1 MSERLDE
8 VVKAA
13 LLGAL
18 QGLTEFLPV
27 SSSGHLVLFHHMLG
41 FSQANIFFDVMLHVG
56 TLGAIL
62 TVYRKSIFHLV
73 KEFTSGTLKYFVT
86 RQVSSAQRMVGLLFI
101 ATIPTGIIGLL
112 LNDQINYFFSQPKSV
127 SLMLLVTASLL
138 QLPRFR
144 SRKTNQSKLQSEPE
158 LKIWHALLI
167 GIVQGLAVVPGIS
180 RSGSTI
186 STALLLGVRP
196 VMAAEFSFLLSIP
209 AILGAVVLK
218 VGDISTV
225 SSLATV
231 SVGIGTS
238 FFIGLIALRLL
249 LNLITKAKFF
259 VFSYYC
265 LLVAIFAFFI

>member
-1 MSERLDE
+1 MSQRLEE
-8 VVKAA
+8 VIKAA

-41 FSQANIFFDVMLHVG
+41 FSQANIFFDIMLHVG

-62 TVYRKSIFHLV
+62 AVYRKSIFHLV
-73 KEFTSGTLKYFVT
+73 KEFISGTLKYFVT

-138 QLPRFR
+138 QLPRLR
-144 SRKTNQSKLQSEPE
+144 SRKPNQSKFQSEPE
-158 LKIWHALLI
+158 LKVWHAFLI
-167 GIVQGLAVVPGIS
+167 GMVQGLAVVPGIS
-180 RSGSTI
+180 RSGATI

-218 VGDISTV
+218 IGDISTV
-225 SSLATV
+225 SSLAAV

-238 FFIGLIALRLL
+238 FLIGLIALRLL
-249 LNLITKAKFF
+249 LTLIAKAKFF

>member
-101 ATIPTGIIGLL
+101 ATVPTGIIGLL

-144 SRKTNQSKLQSEPE
+144 SRKTNQSRLQSEPE

-180 RSGSTI
+180 RSGATI

-225 SSLATV
+225 SSLTTV

>member
-101 ATIPTGIIGLL
+101 ATVPTGIIGLL
-112 LNDQINYFFSQPKSV
+112 LNDQINYFFSQPRSV

-144 SRKTNQSKLQSEPE
+144 SRKTNQSKFQSEPE

-238 FFIGLIALRLL
+238 FFIGLITLRLL